1 MAALPT
7 RILCLGRDAALQETR
22 CAVLAHSG
30 YDAQSATIPDGYRQ
44 LRNGAFDLV
53 IVSARLAEQ
62 NRDEFLSALPTE
74 TQTLVVKEFFYPKEL
89 LAAVA
94 ELLVSKPFLVKTNA

>member
-1 MAALPT
+1 VIFVA

-22 CAVLAHSG
+22 RAVLAQSG
-30 YDAQSATIPDGYRQ
+30 YDAQSAIIPDGYQQ

-62 NRDEFLSALPTE
+62 NRDEFLPSLPPGTR
-74 TQTLVVKEFFYPKEL
+74 TLIIKEFFYPKEM

-94 ELLVSKPFLVKTNA
+94 NVLESKPFLV